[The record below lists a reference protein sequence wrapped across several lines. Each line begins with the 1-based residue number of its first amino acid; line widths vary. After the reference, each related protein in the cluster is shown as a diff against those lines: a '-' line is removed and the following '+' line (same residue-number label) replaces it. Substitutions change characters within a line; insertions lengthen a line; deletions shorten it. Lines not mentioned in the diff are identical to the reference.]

1 MYQSCSVLSSVH
13 GVCLCGLVFYNLR
26 ARGHLSS
33 LRVAIIVYN
42 ILWRIACLRIMISWA
57 RNGHPPGCIRRI
69 VSTRSRHLDVRR
81 YPRMLW
87 IDTRARTTTTP
98 PHATHHHTTTPLH
111 KHTPHTAYRHTTK
124 PHHYTSTH
132 HTPHHTI
139 LHRTIHHC
147 TAHCT
152 PHTAHTVACP
162 VAGVGRDDLRQVQGL
177 GPQTD
182 GRDRGQGE
190 GDRGL

>member
-98 PHATHHHTTTPLH
+98 PHATHHHTIAQAHTTYRIPPHHKTTPLH
-111 KHTPHTAYRHTTK
+111 KHTPHTA
-124 PHHYTSTH
+124 SH
-132 HTPHHTI
+132 HTPPHYTP
-139 LHRTIHHC
+139 LHRTLHTTHRTHC
-147 TAHCT
+147 RLPRSRCRA
-152 PHTAHTVACP
+152 
-162 VAGVGRDDLRQVQGL
+162 
-177 GPQTD
+177 
-182 GRDRGQGE
+182 
-190 GDRGL
+190 